1 MGTSFLFPISALAFN
16 VITIILFFVKKTEK
30 TKEVKLYKS
39 LLIIN
44 LLNIL
49 MEILCTYASY
59 IHGTNLVLS
68 NFILKSYLVFVIL
81 WIINLALYTIY
92 VSKSPENL
100 EKNKR
105 KYNVLM
111 MCLFVLSSIIVYAL
125 DITLIIQNNFQ
136 VRYTTGPAVDFT
148 YIFSTIIIFYML
160 ICMFTC
166 KDKTKRKKF
175 VPVYLFVIML
185 LSVAVI
191 QYFNPALLLI
201 SYVQT
206 IAISVMYHTIE
217 NPDAKIAIMEQE
229 AKEAALL
236 ASKAKSEFLS
246 SMSHEL
252 RTPLNA
258 IIGLSEDI
266 ESFKHLVP
274 EDVQEDSKD
283 IINASN
289 TLLEIIG
296 NILDI
301 NKIEGGKLEIIST
314 YYDPKEEVESLCKI
328 MRTKVA
334 EKPLEFIVNIDDNM
348 PKVLYGD
355 KLRIKQVINNFLSN
369 AIKYTNK
376 GKITFNVGWNSESS
390 SLWFSVEDTGTGIK
404 EEDMDKLF
412 AKFERLHV
420 EKYSSV
426 QGTGLGLS
434 ITKDL
439 IELMNG
445 VIDVKSTY
453 GKGTIFSASIPQV
466 IGNSEELEK
475 LKQQASF
482 EPIDFDF
489 SNKKILIVDDN
500 ELNIK
505 VLKKAIKNFNFDIE
519 EAHNGKECLTKV
531 KDGNKYDLIFLD
543 ILMPVM
549 GGEETIKNL
558 KMVDGFDTHVIAL
571 TADALTGA
579 KEKYI
584 SMGFDDYLAKPF
596 SRDTIYKKI
605 VSIFGKYN

>member
-1 MGTSFLFPISALAFN
+1 
-16 VITIILFFVKKTEK
+16 
-30 TKEVKLYKS
+30 
-39 LLIIN
+39 
-44 LLNIL
+44 
-49 MEILCTYASY
+49 
-59 IHGTNLVLS
+59 
-68 NFILKSYLVFVIL
+68 
-81 WIINLALYTIY
+81 
-92 VSKSPENL
+92 
-100 EKNKR
+100 
-105 KYNVLM
+105 
-111 MCLFVLSSIIVYAL
+111 
-125 DITLIIQNNFQ
+125 
-136 VRYTTGPAVDFT
+136 
-148 YIFSTIIIFYML
+148 
-160 ICMFTC
+160 
-166 KDKTKRKKF
+166 
-175 VPVYLFVIML
+175 
-185 LSVAVI
+185 
-191 QYFNPALLLI
+191 
-201 SYVQT
+201 
-206 IAISVMYHTIE
+206 
-217 NPDAKIAIMEQE
+217 
-229 AKEAALL
+229 
-236 ASKAKSEFLS
+236 
-246 SMSHEL
+246 
-252 RTPLNA
+252 
-258 IIGLSEDI
+258 
-266 ESFKHLVP
+266 
-274 EDVQEDSKD
+274 
-283 IINASN
+283 
-289 TLLEIIG
+289 
-296 NILDI
+296 
-301 NKIEGGKLEIIST
+301 
-314 YYDPKEEVESLCKI
+314 

-453 GKGTIFSASIPQV
+453 GKGTTFSASIPQV

-475 LKQQASF
+475 IKQQASF
-482 EPIDFDF
+482 EPINFDF